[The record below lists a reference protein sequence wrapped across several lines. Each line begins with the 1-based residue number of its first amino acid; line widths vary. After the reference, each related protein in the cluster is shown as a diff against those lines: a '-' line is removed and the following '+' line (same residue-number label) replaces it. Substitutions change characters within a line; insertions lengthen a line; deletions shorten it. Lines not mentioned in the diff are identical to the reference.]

1 MFFLF
6 TRKKEKINENNEK
19 EIIIN
24 ENNEKEII
32 NENNECLLCL
42 ESNTKIFYDYDYEN
56 NRYIHNCICKPSI
69 HYLCFKENYELR
81 ESCII
86 CLKIIER
93 LPKKKCIYY
102 FIKFI
107 KFKLLLFF
115 CILVY
120 STFYLFI
127 DFDIMCFHVDSY
139 EMKNEYFQNEDI
151 YYV

>member
-19 EIIIN
+19 EKIN
-24 ENNEKEII
+24 ENNEKEIII

-42 ESNTKIFYDYDYEN
+42 ESNNKVFYDYYYEN

-86 CLKIIER
+86 CLKIIEKI
-93 LPKKKCIYY
+93 PKKNFIYY
-102 FIKFI
+102 FIRFI
-107 KFKLLLFF
+107 KIKLLILL
-115 CILVY
+115 CILFY
-120 STFYLFI
+120 TTFYLII
-127 DFDIMCFHVDSY
+127 DFDIMCIHIDSY

>member
-6 TRKKEKINENNEK
+6 TKKKEKINKNDEK
-19 EIIIN
+19 E
-24 ENNEKEII
+24 KT

-42 ESNTKIFYDYDYEN
+42 ESNNKIFYDYDYEN
-56 NRYIHNCICKPSI
+56 NRYINNCICKPSI

-86 CLKIIER
+86 CLKIIEK
-93 LPKKKCIYY
+93 LPKKNCMYY
-102 FIKFI
+102 FIRFI
-107 KFKLLLFF
+107 KIKLLILLCF
-115 CILVY
+115 LVY
-120 STFYLFI
+120 TTFYLII
-127 DFDIMCFHVDSY
+127 DFDIMCIEIDNE